1 MEQSFIEKHFFEWVI
16 LVLILIGLFYTMIV
30 IKEEKKSYLESAI
43 KKVFH
48 NYVFL
53 IPSWWGLALEEENHL
68 VYKRLDTHYD
78 WEAVFKRFKDIP
90 SNSIDEQMVEEL
102 KKMKLVFDE
111 DTTIIKKNK
120 DIHESYDHFE
130 VVRVEGTAT
139 RDLVDRLY
147 LDAFLVRNSK
157 EDEYLWI
164 TSTSSVL
171 NGVIEGPYFEEMMFN
186 FSWEKSD
193 VVS

>member
-1 MEQSFIEKHFFEWVI
+1 MEQSFIEKHLFEWVI
-16 LVLILIGLFYTMIV
+16 LILVLVFLFYTMIV

-43 KKVFH
+43 KKKFH
-48 NYVFL
+48 QYQFM
-53 IPSWWGLALEEENHL
+53 IPSWWGIALEEDSRL

-78 WEAVFKRFKDIP
+78 WEAVFELHQNIP
-90 SNSIDEQMVEEL
+90 DNSIDEQMVEEI
-102 KKMKLVFDE
+102 KKMKLEFDE
-111 DTTIIKKNK
+111 DTTIIKKNT
-120 DIHESYDHFE
+120 DIHERFDNIDI
-130 VVRVEGTAT
+130 VRVEGTAT

-147 LDAFLVRNSK
+147 FDAFLIRNQK
-157 EDEYLWI
+157 KNEYLWI

-193 VVS
+193 VTS